1 MLRCVRVALVFLLF
15 AAPAAAQR
23 LPGTV
28 LPEHYTLSFTPDLEK
43 ETFRGRESIRVTL
56 TEPTTSVTLHAAE
69 IQFGEVTITAGG
81 RTQKAQVTTDP
92 AKETATFTVPER
104 LAEGQATIEVTYT
117 GALNDK
123 LRGFY
128 ISKANGRKYA
138 VTQLEATDARRAFPS
153 FDEPIYK
160 ATYDISL
167 TVDAGDTA
175 ISNGPQ
181 LSDTPGPEPGKH
193 TLTFERTPKMSS
205 YLVAMVVGDFVC
217 RSGSADGTPLRV
229 CSTPDKRD
237 LTAFAL
243 EAASVEVKFFNRYF
257 GIKYPFKKLDLIGVP
272 DFSAGAME
280 NAGAITFRD
289 RLLLLDP
296 SDSSITTRLRVAS
309 VISHEIAHQWF
320 GDLVTMRWWDD
331 IWLNEGFA
339 TWMQNKPLAS
349 WHPEWHVDR
358 KDTTDTIGALSLD
371 SLASTRPIRFTVET
385 PDEINE
391 VFDAI
396 AYQKTAGVLRM
407 VESYVGPES
416 FRRGVASYLKK
427 FSYGNAAGTDFWTE
441 VARVTAKPVDR
452 IMRSFVDQ
460 IGAPVIT
467 VRNKCVGTTTQ
478 ASLSVDRFFGSPT
491 ASSRQPQ
498 AWVMPVCFTGGTG
511 APRCELIDRRETTLT
526 QSGCGP
532 TFVNADSRGYYLSDY
547 AAADVRAL
555 AKDTSSLK
563 PIEWMSLLGDEWR
576 MVRSGRHDVDLYL
589 DVASALSRSD
599 APEIVEMLEERLGEI
614 DGTIASADERPRFEE
629 WVRTRFASALTT
641 LGLPGDPKDADD
653 RQRLRATL
661 LSIVGVIGNDASVQR
676 RTRELAEA
684 YIANPRSLSGTLAGT
699 VLRVAALRGDRALY
713 DQYVAQLSKTGAT
726 PELHYRFFNALPW
739 FSDPMLARRTLEY
752 AASTSVR
759 SQDAAAL
766 IGGLLGSSATS
777 DIAWEF
783 VQTQWP
789 ALLKRMDIFQGIPDV
804 VESLGGFC
812 SPTRAAEIKAFFA
825 KRPEPAISRTLQVAL
840 ERIDSCVALRA
851 RQGKPFSAWLRTAA
865 GTN

>member
-1 MLRCVRVALVFLLF
+1 MLRWIVVGFVLLLS
-15 AAPAAAQR
+15 APAAAQR

-28 LPEHYTLSFTPDLEK
+28 LPEHYTLAFTPDLEK
-43 ETFRGRESIRVTL
+43 ETFRGRESIRVTV
-56 TEPTTSVTLHAAE
+56 TEPTTTITLQAAE
-69 IQFGEVTITAGG
+69 IEFGEVTITAGG
-81 RTQKAQVTTDP
+81 RTQKARVTVDP
-92 AKETATFTVPER
+92 SKETATFTVPER
-104 LAEGQATIEVTYT
+104 LAEGPATIDVTYT
-117 GALNDK
+117 GVLNDK

-138 VTQLEATDARRAFPS
+138 VTQMGATDARRAFPA

-175 ISNGPQ
+175 ISNGRQ
-181 LSDTPGPEPGKH
+181 LTDTPGPEPGKH

-217 RSGSADGTPLRV
+217 RAGNADGTPLRV

-243 EAASVEVKFFNRYF
+243 EAATVEVKFFNTYF

-296 SDSSITTRLRVAS
+296 SDASITTRARVAS

-349 WHPEWHVDR
+349 WHPDWHVDR
-358 KDTTDTIGALSLD
+358 KDTTDTIGALGLD
-371 SLASTRPIRFTVET
+371 SLESTRPIRFKVET

-396 AYQKTAGVLRM
+396 AYQKTAAVLRM

-416 FRRGVASYLKK
+416 FRRGVVSYLKK
-427 FSYGNAAGTDFWTE
+427 FSYGNAAGNDFWTE
-441 VARVTAKPVDR
+441 VARVTGKPVDR
-452 IMRSFVDQ
+452 IMRSFVDE

-467 VRNKCVGTTTQ
+467 VRNKCSGPTKQV
-478 ASLSVDRFFGSPT
+478 SLAVDRFVESSK
-491 ASSRQPQ
+491 ASARQPQ
-498 AWVMPVCFTGGTG
+498 AWVVPVCFKNGTG
-511 APRCELIDRRETTLT
+511 APRCELIDRRESTLT

-532 TFVNADSRGYYLSDY
+532 TFANADSRGYYLSDY
-547 AAADVRAL
+547 AAADIRAFS
-555 AKDTSSLK
+555 KDTSSLNT
-563 PIEWMSLLGDEWR
+563 IEWMSLLGDEWR
-576 MVRSGRHDVDLYL
+576 MVRSGRHDIDVYL
-589 DVASALSRSD
+589 DVASALSRND
-599 APEIVEMLEERLGEI
+599 APEIVEVLEERLGEI
-614 DGTIASADERPRFEE
+614 DGTIASPDERPRFEA
-629 WVRTRFASALTT
+629 WVRARFGPALAT
-641 LGLPGDPKDADD
+641 LGLPGDPKEPDD

-661 LSIVGVIGNDASVQR
+661 LSIVGLIGNDAAVQR
-676 RTRELAEA
+676 RTRELAEQ
-684 YIANPRSLSGTLAGT
+684 YIANPRSLSGTLAST
-699 VLRVAALRGDRALY
+699 VLHVAAARGDRALY
-713 DQYVAQLSKTGAT
+713 DQYVAQLTKTSAT

-739 FSDPMLARRTLEY
+739 FSDQAIAKRTLEY
-752 AASTSVR
+752 AMSPAVR
-759 SQDAAAL
+759 SQDSATL
-766 IGGLLGSSATS
+766 IGGLLASQATN
-777 DIAWEF
+777 DIAWDF
-783 VQTQWP
+783 TRTQWP
-789 ALLKRMDIFQGIPDV
+789 ALLKKLDIFQGVPGV
-804 VESLGGFC
+804 VESLGGLC
-812 SPTRAAEIKAFFA
+812 SATRAAEIKQFFA
-825 KRPEPAISRTLQVAL
+825 KSPEPAVSRTLQMAL

-851 RQGKPFSAWLRTAA
+851 RQSKPFTAWLNAA

>member
-1 MLRCVRVALVFLLF
+1 MLRSVRFGLLLLLF
-15 AAPAAAQR
+15 SVPAAAQR
-23 LPGTV
+23 LPGNV
-28 LPEHYTLSFTPDLEK
+28 LPEHYTLSFTPDLEQ
-43 ETFRGRESIRVTL
+43 ETFKGRESIRVTV
-56 TEPTTSVTLHAAE
+56 TEPTTSITLHSAE

-81 RTQKAQVTTDP
+81 RTQKAQVTLD
-92 AKETATFTVPER
+92 AKKETATFTVPER
-104 LAEGQATIEVTYT
+104 LAEGPATIEVTYT
-117 GALNDK
+117 GVLNDK

-175 ISNGPQ
+175 ISNGRP
-181 LSDTPGPEPGKH
+181 LTDTPGPEPGKH

-205 YLVAMVVGDFVC
+205 YLVAMLVGDFVC

-243 EAASVEVKFFNRYF
+243 EAASVEVKFYNNYF
-257 GIKYPFKKLDLIGVP
+257 GIRYPFKKLDLIGVP

-296 SDSSITTRLRVAS
+296 SDSSVTTRARVAS

-339 TWMQNKPLAS
+339 TWMENKPLAS
-349 WHPEWHVDR
+349 WHPDWHVDR
-358 KDTTDTIGALSLD
+358 RDTSDTIGALSLD
-371 SLASTRPIRFTVET
+371 SLDSTRPIRFKVDT
-385 PDEINE
+385 PDQINE

-396 AYQKTAGVLRM
+396 AYQKTAAVLRM

-427 FSYGNAAGTDFWTE
+427 YSYGNAAGNDFWTE
-441 VARVTAKPVDR
+441 VARVTGKPVDR

-460 IGAPVIT
+460 TGAPVIT
-467 VRNKCVGTTTQ
+467 VRNKCVGPTKQ
-478 ASLSVDRFFGSPT
+478 VSLTVDRFFGSPN

-498 AWVMPVCFTGGTG
+498 TWVMPVCFKDGTG

-526 QSGCGP
+526 QNGCGP
-532 TFVNADSRGYYLSDY
+532 TFVNADSRGYYLADY
-547 AAADVRAL
+547 AAADIRAL

-563 PIEWMSLLGDEWR
+563 TVEWMSLLGDEWR
-576 MVRSGRHDVDLYL
+576 MVRAGRHDIDVYL
-589 DVASALSRSD
+589 DVASALSRND
-599 APEIVEMLEERLGEI
+599 APEILEMLEERLGEI
-614 DGTIASADERPRFEE
+614 DGTIASADERPRFEA
-629 WVRTRFASALTT
+629 WVRTRFAPALTT
-641 LGLPGDPKDADD
+641 IGLPGDPKDSDE
-653 RQRLRATL
+653 RQRVRATL
-661 LSIVGVIGNDASVQR
+661 LSIVGVIGNDAAVQR
-676 RTRELAEA
+676 RARELAEA
-684 YIANPRSLSGTLAGT
+684 YIVNPRSLSGTMAGT
-699 VLRVAALRGDRALY
+699 VLRVAALRGDRELY
-713 DQYVAQLSKTGAT
+713 DRYVAQLTKTSAT

-739 FSDPMLARRTLEY
+739 FADATLARRTLEY
-752 AASTSVR
+752 AASPAVR
-759 SQDAAAL
+759 SQDAATL
-766 IGGLLGSSATS
+766 IGGLVASAATG
-777 DIAWEF
+777 DVAWDF
-783 VQTQWP
+783 VKTQWP
-789 ALLKRMDIFQGIPDV
+789 ALLKRLDIFQGIPGII
-804 VESLGGFC
+804 ESLGSLC
-812 SPTRAAEIKAFFA
+812 SANRAQEIKAFFA
-825 KRPEPAISRTLQVAL
+825 TSPEPAISRTLQVSL

-851 RQGKPFSAWLRTAA
+851 RQSKPFGEWLRMA
-865 GTN
+865 GTY